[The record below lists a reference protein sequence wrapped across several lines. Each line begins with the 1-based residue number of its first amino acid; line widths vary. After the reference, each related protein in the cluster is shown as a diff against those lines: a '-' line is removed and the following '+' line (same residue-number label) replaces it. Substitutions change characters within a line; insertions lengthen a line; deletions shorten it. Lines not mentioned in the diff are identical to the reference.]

1 MRPSEHILIRDALA
15 NKEVTAYSTNGARR
29 IASRI
34 RLVARNNAA
43 RFCQKVGRDGG
54 GFFHRFAL
62 HPIHRCAR
70 GGNHGQTA
78 MCAIARLFN
87 DMRLG
92 IHARKQ
98 LHGNGTVFGRTRH
111 ANGIHALGHTSFL
124 GIGHKRQGLIGI
136 ALNAIIVVSLEHVPR
151 TNIRFAN
158 RRSTKHIFRFHCSPS
173 SAPWAP
179 FVSYLLR
186 ASFAR

>member
-1 MRPSEHILIRDALA
+1 
-15 NKEVTAYSTNGARR
+15 
-29 IASRI
+29 
-34 RLVARNNAA
+34 
-43 RFCQKVGRDGG
+43 
-54 GFFHRFAL
+54 
-62 HPIHRCAR
+62 
-70 GGNHGQTA
+70 

-87 DMRLG
+87 DMCLG

-98 LHGNGTVFGRTRH
+98 LHGNGAVLGRTRH
-111 ANGIHALGHTSFL
+111 ANGIHALGNTSFL

-158 RRSTKHIFRFHCSPS
+158 RRSTKHIFRFHYSPS
-173 SAPWAP
+173 SALRAP